1 MYYCS
6 VLVCLRQTDRERE
19 VLQSTEKTRLF
30 VFVCVST
37 KASQSVLI
45 KCIIMCVCAQINS
58 ISVSAYT

>member
-45 KCIIMCVCAQINS
+45 KCIIMCVCVCS
-58 ISVSAYT
+58 D